1 MSKQAVLCVDDE
13 KIVLD
18 SLQEQLENRFG
29 SSFTYEIAESV
40 DEAWDVIEDLVS
52 DGFSIALVIS
62 DWLMPRIK
70 GDEFLVDL
78 HQKYPET
85 ITVMLTGQADP
96 DAIQNAM
103 ENANLFAYVKK
114 PWRSEDLM
122 ERLAVVLAEKEFIKE

>member
-40 DEAWDVIEDLVS
+40 DEAWDVIDDLVS
-52 DGFSIALVIS
+52 DGFGIALVIS
-62 DWLMPRIK
+62 DWLMPRVK

-114 PWRSEDLM
+114 PWRSDDLM
-122 ERLAVVLAEKEFIKE
+122 ERLALVLAEKEFIKE

>member
-40 DEAWDVIEDLVS
+40 DEAWDVIDDLVS

-62 DWLMPRIK
+62 DWLMPRTK

-114 PWRSEDLM
+114 PWRSDDLM
-122 ERLAVVLAEKEFIKE
+122 ERLAVAFAEKEFIKE

>member
-29 SSFTYEIAESV
+29 TSFTYEIAESV
-40 DEAWDVIEDLVS
+40 DEAWDVIDDLVS
-52 DGFSIALVIS
+52 DGFGIALVIS

-78 HQKYPET
+78 HQKYPQT

-114 PWRSEDLM
+114 PWRSDDLM
-122 ERLAVVLAEKEFIKE
+122 ERLTIALTEKDFIKE

>member
-52 DGFSIALVIS
+52 DGFGIALVIS

-114 PWRSEDLM
+114 PWRSDDLM
-122 ERLAVVLAEKEFIKE
+122 ERLAVVLSEKDFIKE